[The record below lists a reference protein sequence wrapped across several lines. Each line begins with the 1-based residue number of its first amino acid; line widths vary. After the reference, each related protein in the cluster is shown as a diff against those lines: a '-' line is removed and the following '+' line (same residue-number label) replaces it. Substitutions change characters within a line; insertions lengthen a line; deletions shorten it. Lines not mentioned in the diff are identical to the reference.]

1 MAVTPLA
8 EFDLTWGALEIVVE
22 GLRIWEI
29 DRDMYGVAYFQY
41 IQGRT
46 VEGYGYLV
54 PGDNTA
60 S

>member
-1 MAVTPLA
+1 MIPFLDF
-8 EFDLTWGALEIVVE
+8 ELTWGELKNVKE

-41 IQGRT
+41 MDGRT

-54 PGDNTA
+54 SDVEA
-60 S
+60 DS